1 LIQDYDLLIIVN
13 QKIREI
19 DDSFQLLLNQT
30 NQWLNSVIT
39 QPEKNSKIK
48 KDYCEI
54 CLVRNVKFYSH
65 HIGGQYNDFRQI
77 TICGDCHDVVTEKQK
92 LDARIW
98 TEGNPDFLKKSFF
111 LRGLY
116 DVLELMAQ
124 KRKNSLYK
132 DIAKLLPNTIYSLQR
147 SVQN

>member
-1 LIQDYDLLIIVN
+1 MIQDYDPLIVLNEKISIV
-13 QKIREI
+13 
-19 DDSFQLLLNQT
+19 DDRIQYETQQVRIFLNQLI
-30 NQWLNSVIT
+30 NQT
-39 QPEKNSKIK
+39 EKDSKIK

-54 CLVRNVKFYSH
+54 CLIRYVKFFSH
-65 HIGGQYNDFRQI
+65 HIGGRYNDFRQI
-77 TICGDCHDVVTEKQK
+77 TVCGDCHDIVTEKQK

-116 DVLELMAQ
+116 DVLILMAQ
-124 KRKNSLYK
+124 KRNNTFYS
-132 DIAKLLPNTIYSLQR
+132 DIANLLTNTIYSLQR